1 MRNGLVGL
9 NVGEELPCRA
19 LDSQRQG
26 RVEFAQGARGVE
38 QKEMRAWDGEGLLD
52 VRGGALLDWV
62 YLQICTMVPASQGR
76 DAPSGRSHAVNI
88 PLHALPLRLAGRE
101 KVADVL
107 LKGASAGLDGFCMI
121 IGEKRTVVKL
131 TMSCTLRCLS
141 NSCRAKALVSSRV
154 LGSLILRVE
163 RTMVR

>member
-1 MRNGLVGL
+1 
-9 NVGEELPCRA
+9 
-19 LDSQRQG
+19 
-26 RVEFAQGARGVE
+26 
-38 QKEMRAWDGEGLLD
+38 MRAWDGEGLLA

-62 YLQICTMVPASQGR
+62 YLQICTMVPASQGK

-107 LKGASAGLDGFCMI
+107 LKGGSAGLDGLCMI
-121 IGEKRTVVKL
+121 IGEERTVKL

-154 LGSLILRVE
+154 LRSLILRVE